1 MVGDSKLESQVGS
14 DDNSVQL
21 VNARSASTGQKALTR
36 HSHPQSLANLRAQT
50 CGKFAFEA
58 L

>member
-21 VNARSASTGQKALTR
+21 VNARSASTGQKAP
-36 HSHPQSLANLRAQT
+36 HSTLASSIAGESESANLWQV
-50 CGKFAFEA
+50 CF
-58 L
+58 